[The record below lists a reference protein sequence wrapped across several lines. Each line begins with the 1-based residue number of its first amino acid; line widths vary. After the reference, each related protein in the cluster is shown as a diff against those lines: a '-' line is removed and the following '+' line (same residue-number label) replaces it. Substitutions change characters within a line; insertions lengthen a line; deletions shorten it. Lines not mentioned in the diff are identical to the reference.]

1 MQQQLNCNQSE
12 INMKSIWNDYE
23 MDMEGKGKV
32 NNWCLKSLRVPCLNM
47 DESWL
52 RNKPSRRHNQQQQ
65 ELYQPLLDT
74 QQKLMQFMHLKQ
86 QQVMHKQQYAEI
98 HNSSRSLSQV
108 NSTLILF
115 VCYNSK
121 IIVHRFLL
129 LFKLKRIS

>member
-1 MQQQLNCNQSE
+1 MQQQLNRNQSE

-32 NNWCLKSLRVPCLNM
+32 NIWCLKSLRVPCLNM

-98 HNSSRSLSQV
+98 HNSS
-108 NSTLILF
+108 I
-115 VCYNSK
+115 
-121 IIVHRFLL
+121 L
-129 LFKLKRIS
+129 LFKLKRISWV